1 MVYKFVVLS
10 DEVDDFRREIE
21 IDAECTFL
29 DLNNI
34 LLKTCKYKSDLMT
47 EFYICDKFWD
57 KEQMISM
64 VDLNDDPKAEPT
76 PLMDKTHIVDYISKE
91 QAEKNA
97 KVMFLFD
104 TMCERCLYMEVR
116 EVTEHAHQLDPKV
129 ILEKGKAPKQEGDID
144 AMFKGLS
151 DETNAMYG
159 DEDYDL
165 DELDMDGFQDLDDIE
180 SAGF

>member
-47 EFYICDKFWD
+47 AFYICDDFWD
-57 KEQMISM
+57 KQQEVTM
-64 VDLNDDPKAEPT
+64 VDMNDDPKAAPA
-76 PLMDKTHIVDYISKE
+76 PLMEKTHIIDLLPKEAASK
-91 QAEKNA
+91 QGKIL
-97 KVMFLFD
+97 FLFD
-104 TMCERCLYMEVR
+104 TMCDRYLYMQVR
-116 EVTEHAHQLDPKV
+116 EVVEHAHQLQPV
-129 ILEKGKAPKQEGDID
+129 VSLEKGKAPNQEGDID

-151 DETNAMYG
+151 EEANAMYG
-159 DEDYDL
+159 DEDYDM
-165 DELDMDGFQDLDDIE
+165 DEIDLEGYQDLDDIE